1 MISED
6 EFILEDDTYW
16 LYKFDEFTLHVPK
29 CYEKINGFDREYIF
43 QNPSLNTED
52 KRLPLFDSKE
62 YSSNKWSWI
71 NDHCIVRGHDLYY
84 TPKKLEVSTSES
96 VEEPPMSSFDCCCI
110 FLRYSSPSSSSS
122 TKN

>member
-29 CYEKINGFDREYIF
+29 CYEKIKGFDREYIF
-43 QNPSLNTED
+43 QNPTLNTEQQ
-52 KRLPLFDSKE
+52 RLPIFDSKE

-71 NDHCIVRGHDLYY
+71 NDHCVVRGHDLYY
-84 TPKKLEVSTSES
+84 TPKKLQIESRSET

-110 FLRYSSPSSSSS
+110 FLRYSRSRS
-122 TKN
+122 